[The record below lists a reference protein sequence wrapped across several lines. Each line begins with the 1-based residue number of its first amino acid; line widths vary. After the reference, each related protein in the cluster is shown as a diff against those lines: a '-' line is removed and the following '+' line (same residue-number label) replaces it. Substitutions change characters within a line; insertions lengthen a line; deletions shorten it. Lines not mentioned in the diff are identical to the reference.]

1 MKAKLGRLEAGAV
14 ATTRAA
20 DLQALKERPSLSI
33 FRSPREDL
41 SRESDMVKRRRRK
54 KAQEAREAELRRL
67 TGEMDL
73 ALEKDVVKR
82 RTRLSRAH

>member
-1 MKAKLGRLEAGAV
+1 MKAELGRLEAGAV

-20 DLQALKERPSLSI
+20 ELQALKERPSLSI
-33 FRSPREDL
+33 FRSPSEEL
-41 SRESDMVKRRRRK
+41 SHESEVVKRRRRK
-54 KAQEAREAELRRL
+54 NAKEAREAELRRL

-73 ALEKDVVKR
+73 ALEKDVMKR